1 MKKVNADN
9 FLKKRHVEYWMT
21 KWHDQLMLM
30 MKVSIFRVPRQ
41 CPESESEMN
50 SWSINSARSLHLC
63 GGCAVLGWAAVCR
76 NCLIFTQSCLCPA
89 LPCPGWL
96 HFLSAAQLWHCQ
108 DITDINGEDQQKL
121 VRGWQGANCT
131 VCAGRDG
138 LLEGTYEHSLVAT
151 GPCRLHFLFCLDSC
165 LNSYSKKLKYLW

>member
-21 KWHDQLMLM
+21 KWHDQLMIM
-30 MKVSIFRVPRQ
+30 MKVSMFHVPRQ
-41 CPESESEMN
+41 CPGPESEMN

-63 GGCAVLGWAAVCR
+63 GGGLLPAVCR

-108 DITDINGEDQQKL
+108 DITDINGEHQQKL

-131 VCAGRDG
+131 VCMCWTRWFVGSDVWTQFSG
-138 LLEGTYEHSLVAT
+138 HSCMSPSFLV
-151 GPCRLHFLFCLDSC
+151 LFRFVPQ
-165 LNSYSKKLKYLW
+165 

>member
-1 MKKVNADN
+1 MKKVKVDN
-9 FLKKRHVEYWMT
+9 FLKKIDVEYWMT
-21 KWHDQLMLM
+21 KWHDQLMIM
-30 MKVSIFRVPRQ
+30 MKVSIFRVSRQ
-41 CPESESEMN
+41 SESEMN

-63 GGCAVLGWAAVCR
+63 GGGLLCWAAVCR

-89 LPCPGWL
+89 LPCSGWL

-131 VCAGRDG
+131 VCMCWTRWFVGSDVWTQFSG
-138 LLEGTYEHSLVAT
+138 HWSMSTSFLVQFRFVT
-151 GPCRLHFLFCLDSC
+151 Q
-165 LNSYSKKLKYLW
+165 